1 MITRED
7 CMSILIRLEDRGL
20 DKALINKNMRLLMT
34 SKEIPLDVLKFI
46 SQNRGIEISNFY
58 ELLRK
63 NYNLK
68 KSPLYGNIVKEIDDP
83 NEVLTTLS
91 SMLTQIFLYSRK
103 LEAVDSFLKEI
114 RAAEISKVLQ
124 DYCYT
129 GNIENCLHLL
139 KLIKSDLVVLE
150 YISGRRELQN

>member
-1 MITRED
+1 
-7 CMSILIRLEDRGL
+7 MSILIRLEDRGL

-129 GNIENCLHLL
+129 GNIENCLRLL